1 MNQFFDVHVRHLIG
15 VNHVTIWFTI
25 TIIVIYFKIGEKI
38 FYLNRKKNG
47 IVKIEVTKIDKQEYY
62 YDWKKYE

>member
-25 TIIVIYFKIGEKI
+25 TIIVIYFKTGEKNI
-38 FYLNRKKNG
+38 LPKSRKKWNRED
-47 IVKIEVTKIDKQEYY
+47 VK
-62 YDWKKYE
+62 KK

>member
-38 FYLNRKKNG
+38 FYLNREKNG
-47 IVKIEVTKIDKQEYY
+47 IVKIEVTKIDQQKYY